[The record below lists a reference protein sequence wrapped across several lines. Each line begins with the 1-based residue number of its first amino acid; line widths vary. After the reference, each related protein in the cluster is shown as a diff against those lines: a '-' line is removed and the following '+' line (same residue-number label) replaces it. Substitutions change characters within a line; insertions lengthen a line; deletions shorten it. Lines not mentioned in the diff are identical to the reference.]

1 MIPGVIGPATGGVTE
16 QLQRRMVLPFTGSL
30 EETSHVLGHEL
41 VHAFQFDIATGRSL
55 ALPLW
60 FVEGMAEYLS
70 IGPIHALTAARL
82 RDALIHDNLPGFDDL
97 DDPEYFPYRFG
108 HAAWAYLAGRFGDEV
123 VGELFRLASAA
134 GDPLPA
140 IEKLTG
146 TSIDELYPLA
156 LVRIG

>member
-1 MIPGVIGPATGGVTE
+1 M
-16 QLQRRMVLPFTGSL
+16 LPFASSL
-30 EETSHVLGHEL
+30 AETDHVLGHEI
-41 VHAFQFDIATGRSL
+41 VHAFQFDMADRHRTSL
-55 ALPLW
+55 AVPLW

-156 LVRIG
+156 LVASDRPRTTADRLGAETGGYRHG